1 MSWAVEEWKEG
12 LPTRTLQKI
21 QEIESQLDKLKKER
35 QQRQFQLESVE
46 AALLKQKHKVE
57 HEKNEACTL
66 KREHQSL
73 IESCENLEKTKQRI
87 SHELQVKESQV
98 NYLEGQLA
106 SSKKHIESLEQEN
119 KRYKNE
125 LERCQQSIKS
135 EDVQNKSP
143 QRTFSRSVTPSQ
155 NADDSKLEKLQE
167 KYHKEVEERRR
178 LEAELKLLQ
187 VKTNQT
193 QAQGTISHRD
203 IARQQT
209 SSSIF
214 PWQQEQTPS
223 QVSSRSMETPLKR
236 GSAPLNL
243 QWDLDEW
250 QGTKSVQKTAPSKSQ
265 FNDGTNSFKH
275 EEQLKSQNQELKAKV
290 SELELRIQAQEKE
303 VKNDLNRQQEIQLQ
317 FEKTKA
323 DLSEKVHNLNKC
335 RDELN
340 RVITQH
346 EQVTD
351 KCAILEQKLKQVSDE
366 LSCQR
371 QNADSTRRNMEQKL
385 RDKEK
390 EYQKEFACQQQSLQ
404 SLDLQFNQM
413 KNKLNQE
420 LQQAKNSNDATQSEI
435 DKVSVHR
442 RKLEE
447 ELDEIKLK
455 LCCTEQL
462 LQANQIKE
470 NDLKKKLEDIMKERN
485 GLRSQF
491 DQSSIRVLQL
501 DDELKKSKHD
511 LNICRSYGEEMKDKT
526 NAQEAELKALREK
539 LDEQSRSISINI
551 DNLNQTVSALKL
563 ERDSVLKTLKESEKS
578 KEQLNVQIGAKE
590 TKMEELQKA
599 LHLKEEEFQELKEE
613 YDSLGEWKTEN
624 VCFVD
629 NFKQEKQGLVNKI
642 EELEQNLYVS
652 QRKSKEL
659 EQTIEVDQNI
669 RKEQSVKQK
678 LLEDERE
685 NLQRQT
691 DDLNNLL
698 NSKAVELETQ
708 KQALEELTKRTVQE
722 EQKHSKDVENLRLNI
737 SQLTSLIVEL
747 EKNLQHQTKEVET
760 LEESREALIAEYEDA
775 NNLAKSKDSLIE
787 LKETE
792 ILNLRDSF
800 SQTIHNL
807 EQRLTNVEAEKA
819 SLIDEHES
827 NSLEKADEV
836 ESLKLLLEKYQH
848 NTSFLK
854 DQIVSLESS
863 LKLQKHL
870 GSQLQNQCEALLKL
884 KGELDEKVKEA
895 EIKQAEMNQEIKQLD
910 LACSAQQQHAEA
922 LEATFN
928 DKDKSIQKFAEE
940 LEIKISDSKCLQET
954 IEELEIKLEEAHLQS
969 EKFNE
974 EKVEL
979 IHLKVKELEKVL
991 EESQKLKDT
1000 INILTRKNMELNEK
1014 NSSFEDAM
1022 KVNEAKLL
1030 ELTTKHEETKVTE
1043 NLLKEL
1049 KKRCVALDQQKSE
1062 VEEKNK
1068 MLENTAELKDN
1079 EIKQLLEK
1087 MSEVEAKEHGLLEQY
1102 TECEGEVRGLRQK
1115 CSALEEN
1122 KDSLEVQVCE
1132 QSKELLNKNVEME
1145 ELESKY
1151 QKDCA
1156 EYTANISAYDEKIKG
1171 MIEKLENLQSD
1182 IKNTEAINLEEKS
1195 KVNDM
1200 KKELNTSNAAKSKLQ
1215 EDYNKLF
1222 QEKKHLEHLV
1232 TEQVNELKGLRAAQT
1247 ENEIAF
1253 TAKMKRLEYDL
1264 NIAHSEDVKSS
1275 ELIAEKNLS
1284 LNRLNSVIEEKETE
1298 LQKRQVQLQLLQMD
1312 LEELEGSLESHGLQ
1326 TEKMQ
1331 ADLNNIQNKCQC
1343 SEEQRALLQKDLSA
1357 VQAEMEAMC
1366 LKFSASVNREESLV
1380 DQIAVQEQAIE
1391 KLRSDLEK
1399 RKEQE
1404 FVLVRSLEN
1413 LQHQCNE
1420 SQTKYKLKAEEE
1432 CLKVAE
1438 ILELK
1443 DKLFLCQSELS
1454 NSITRNSDLESKLD
1468 SVQQESKV
1476 QMQTAL
1482 NNMETTIQQG
1492 EEQRELLQKN
1502 LSEVH
1507 SELEGMHLKFSENK
1521 NHKESLM
1528 KQVALQ
1534 SLTIE
1539 DLKSELKESKE
1550 QEVVLLSS
1558 LENTQSQFTESQ
1570 IKAEEEHQLREKE
1583 ILELN
1588 QLKERNATLV
1598 TEIEATQS
1606 KLDMIKL
1613 EKLELVKLLES
1624 SMLQKGE
1631 VEAKLN
1637 STRAELD
1644 SLKQQYSSEIEE
1656 WQLKLSNLTTEM
1668 ECKLAVEKQQTQLL
1682 LKGLESARIQL
1693 HSLNLCSQSLCDSD
1707 LDADDTPQKQP
1718 DSKEQRQQRELTR
1731 ISGQLQFNCNILS
1744 PESKV
1749 YHRRKSNLQ
1758 TCIAIEET
1766 PVFCNDSTI
1775 SLDQEI
1781 DRTSNNLKVELEE
1794 SHWEQKCTIDQI
1806 QFDSHESLCDQ
1817 VEHSPTQVGDV
1828 SQTQFEQESGKMVN
1842 EMLSEIES
1850 FRSSLDTQQKQLV
1863 SRTTACNE
1871 LEKKVMLLEEEKH
1884 CLCNE
1889 LNSSVVEN
1897 QNLSEKI
1904 KDLEDELSNNT
1915 LQQQVDKVKLSD
1927 VTKMLESLEMAK
1939 ESWNEKVLELENAL
1953 KRAKSDKA
1961 NLEKHILE
1969 MEVDLD
1975 KMQIRKDTLEKEVE
1989 SNQKITTDQEE
2000 ILTDL
2005 KTKNTRISWELN
2017 TLAEVND
2024 ELEKTNQSLKVKVQ
2038 ELEADKIYSTNTNR
2052 VLEADTKKLTEQ
2064 LQSATEQ
2071 MEKISREKK
2080 DLMHQLQNLEE
2091 NTMSDTTRNK
2101 QQLKQLTEGNATLVT
2116 EIEAVQSKLDMIKLE
2131 KLELVKL
2138 LESSML
2144 EKGEIATRLNS
2155 TQAEVAEMRHAIE
2168 KLKVRIEADQKKS
2181 QFVAE
2186 KLKASDRKADSLQ
2199 DRIETLER
2207 ELQVAEENLEDM
2219 VLQAETAKEQSE
2231 VLEEEN
2237 KTITEKLA
2245 TLSMELNTISS
2256 EKEDLKKQLQ
2266 QNQEKL
2272 EELEIHFSETDEIE
2286 RNKMA
2291 KTYEN
2296 SVGELQSK
2304 ISHLN
2309 KQIDVCNGE
2318 LEKLRVK
2325 EEDWLDHTSC
2335 LEREKAQLI
2344 QQLQEAERLNE
2355 ELRSVDMTLNK
2366 DLKVVQQHL
2375 GEHIQEK
2382 GRLQQ
2387 QVIDLEQWK
2396 QEVSKEMSN
2405 LQDEKANF
2413 DEKKN
2418 NLQVALTEAQQS
2430 KQDLAAKNEI
2440 IQVTLETLEN
2450 SEKRLKNELE
2460 IARSQSSALQ
2470 NQVAEFRESYNKLEN
2485 DLSKAN
2491 EKIVKVHQEF
2501 DAEKKVISTQLEDAK
2516 RQVDSFKLQI
2526 EIFQSEKIN
2535 FEKEIGCLQTEL
2547 KTTEKLRKEVEEHK
2561 WRLQH
2566 IQEEH
2571 QTVLKE
2577 CQDQHESGAQSYQQ
2591 KITGMEQ
2598 QLAAQDVEISN
2609 LKLTKE
2615 ELNTALKEASCK
2627 LKQFSETKVDE
2638 LQSTMAKLKKD
2649 KASAQNKLF
2658 LWMRNCKQLEQEK
2671 ESLKK
2676 YTEQQDELI
2685 TKLQKSP
2692 KQGSDSLVDDLRTEL
2707 KELRESLEEKT
2718 NEADENIEKYW
2729 NLIKNSHTLEE
2740 ENEMLKNRVEM
2751 LGSHLQQSSSQS
2763 LSNNAEQNVLP
2774 PSKSTVC
2781 KSNENKLPGQSS
2793 RQLKQQLKSLDDSC
2807 VASEEG
2813 LSKSQE
2819 KSPTGQP
2826 RHPIKRNRG
2835 AESKKETDEQK
2846 PGTWSKRT
2854 RSGNTPGASKS
2865 AAHSDHVH
2873 QPEALPGVIKKGSGD
2888 FPSVSPSPYVLR
2900 RTTVLNRAC
2909 SQITPQSQLQH
2920 KQVVQTSAMKVK
2932 TTAEGRSVKV
2942 QHQAEATCSSAAS
2955 IPVTTADSPLLSL
2968 ANSTRKSS
2976 FDIIGGKR
2984 EPKGR
2989 RSMSTKKSPEQKLQQ
3004 RQVAMSQED
3013 ENCKV
3018 Q

>member
-1 MSWAVEEWKEG
+1 
-12 LPTRTLQKI
+12 
-21 QEIESQLDKLKKER
+21 
-35 QQRQFQLESVE
+35 
-46 AALLKQKHKVE
+46 
-57 HEKNEACTL
+57 
-66 KREHQSL
+66 
-73 IESCENLEKTKQRI
+73 
-87 SHELQVKESQV
+87 
-98 NYLEGQLA
+98 
-106 SSKKHIESLEQEN
+106 
-119 KRYKNE
+119 
-125 LERCQQSIKS
+125 
-135 EDVQNKSP
+135 
-143 QRTFSRSVTPSQ
+143 
-155 NADDSKLEKLQE
+155 
-167 KYHKEVEERRR
+167 
-178 LEAELKLLQ
+178 
-187 VKTNQT
+187 
-193 QAQGTISHRD
+193 
-203 IARQQT
+203 
-209 SSSIF
+209 
-214 PWQQEQTPS
+214 
-223 QVSSRSMETPLKR
+223 
-236 GSAPLNL
+236 
-243 QWDLDEW
+243 
-250 QGTKSVQKTAPSKSQ
+250 
-265 FNDGTNSFKH
+265 
-275 EEQLKSQNQELKAKV
+275 
-290 SELELRIQAQEKE
+290 
-303 VKNDLNRQQEIQLQ
+303 
-317 FEKTKA
+317 
-323 DLSEKVHNLNKC
+323 
-335 RDELN
+335 
-340 RVITQH
+340 
-346 EQVTD
+346 
-351 KCAILEQKLKQVSDE
+351 
-366 LSCQR
+366 
-371 QNADSTRRNMEQKL
+371 
-385 RDKEK
+385 
-390 EYQKEFACQQQSLQ
+390 
-404 SLDLQFNQM
+404 
-413 KNKLNQE
+413 
-420 LQQAKNSNDATQSEI
+420 
-435 DKVSVHR
+435 
-442 RKLEE
+442 
-447 ELDEIKLK
+447 
-455 LCCTEQL
+455 
-462 LQANQIKE
+462 
-470 NDLKKKLEDIMKERN
+470 
-485 GLRSQF
+485 
-491 DQSSIRVLQL
+491 
-501 DDELKKSKHD
+501 
-511 LNICRSYGEEMKDKT
+511 
-526 NAQEAELKALREK
+526 
-539 LDEQSRSISINI
+539 
-551 DNLNQTVSALKL
+551 
-563 ERDSVLKTLKESEKS
+563 
-578 KEQLNVQIGAKE
+578 
-590 TKMEELQKA
+590 
-599 LHLKEEEFQELKEE
+599 
-613 YDSLGEWKTEN
+613 
-624 VCFVD
+624 
-629 NFKQEKQGLVNKI
+629 
-642 EELEQNLYVS
+642 
-652 QRKSKEL
+652 
-659 EQTIEVDQNI
+659 
-669 RKEQSVKQK
+669 
-678 LLEDERE
+678 
-685 NLQRQT
+685 
-691 DDLNNLL
+691 
-698 NSKAVELETQ
+698 
-708 KQALEELTKRTVQE
+708 
-722 EQKHSKDVENLRLNI
+722 
-737 SQLTSLIVEL
+737 
-747 EKNLQHQTKEVET
+747 
-760 LEESREALIAEYEDA
+760 
-775 NNLAKSKDSLIE
+775 
-787 LKETE
+787 
-792 ILNLRDSF
+792 
-800 SQTIHNL
+800 
-807 EQRLTNVEAEKA
+807 
-819 SLIDEHES
+819 
-827 NSLEKADEV
+827 
-836 ESLKLLLEKYQH
+836 
-848 NTSFLK
+848 
-854 DQIVSLESS
+854 
-863 LKLQKHL
+863 
-870 GSQLQNQCEALLKL
+870 
-884 KGELDEKVKEA
+884 
-895 EIKQAEMNQEIKQLD
+895 
-910 LACSAQQQHAEA
+910 
-922 LEATFN
+922 
-928 DKDKSIQKFAEE
+928 
-940 LEIKISDSKCLQET
+940 
-954 IEELEIKLEEAHLQS
+954 
-969 EKFNE
+969 
-974 EKVEL
+974 
-979 IHLKVKELEKVL
+979 
-991 EESQKLKDT
+991 
-1000 INILTRKNMELNEK
+1000 
-1014 NSSFEDAM
+1014 
-1022 KVNEAKLL
+1022 
-1030 ELTTKHEETKVTE
+1030 
-1043 NLLKEL
+1043 
-1049 KKRCVALDQQKSE
+1049 
-1062 VEEKNK
+1062 
-1068 MLENTAELKDN
+1068 
-1079 EIKQLLEK
+1079 
-1087 MSEVEAKEHGLLEQY
+1087 
-1102 TECEGEVRGLRQK
+1102 
-1115 CSALEEN
+1115 
-1122 KDSLEVQVCE
+1122 
-1132 QSKELLNKNVEME
+1132 
-1145 ELESKY
+1145 
-1151 QKDCA
+1151 
-1156 EYTANISAYDEKIKG
+1156 
-1171 MIEKLENLQSD
+1171 
-1182 IKNTEAINLEEKS
+1182 
-1195 KVNDM
+1195 
-1200 KKELNTSNAAKSKLQ
+1200 
-1215 EDYNKLF
+1215 
-1222 QEKKHLEHLV
+1222 
-1232 TEQVNELKGLRAAQT
+1232 
-1247 ENEIAF
+1247 
-1253 TAKMKRLEYDL
+1253 
-1264 NIAHSEDVKSS
+1264 
-1275 ELIAEKNLS
+1275 
-1284 LNRLNSVIEEKETE
+1284 
-1298 LQKRQVQLQLLQMD
+1298 MD

-1707 LDADDTPQKQP
+1707 LDADDTPQK
-1718 DSKEQRQQRELTR
+1718 
-1731 ISGQLQFNCNILS
+1731 
-1744 PESKV
+1744 V
-1749 YHRRKSNLQ
+1749 SN
-1758 TCIAIEET
+1758 AIMQ
-1766 PVFCNDSTI
+1766 N
-1775 SLDQEI
+1775 
-1781 DRTSNNLKVELEE
+1781 NNLKVELEE

-2460 IARSQSSALQ
+2460 IARSQSS
-2470 NQVAEFRESYNKLEN
+2470 
-2485 DLSKAN
+2485 
-2491 EKIVKVHQEF
+2491 
-2501 DAEKKVISTQLEDAK
+2501 
-2516 RQVDSFKLQI
+2516 
-2526 EIFQSEKIN
+2526 
-2535 FEKEIGCLQTEL
+2535 
-2547 KTTEKLRKEVEEHK
+2547 
-2561 WRLQH
+2561 
-2566 IQEEH
+2566 
-2571 QTVLKE
+2571 
-2577 CQDQHESGAQSYQQ
+2577 
-2591 KITGMEQ
+2591 
-2598 QLAAQDVEISN
+2598 
-2609 LKLTKE
+2609 
-2615 ELNTALKEASCK
+2615 
-2627 LKQFSETKVDE
+2627 VDE

-2685 TKLQKSP
+2685 TKLQKS
-2692 KQGSDSLVDDLRTEL
+2692 SDSLVDDLRTEL

-2763 LSNNAEQNVLP
+2763 LSNN
-2774 PSKSTVC
+2774 
-2781 KSNENKLPGQSS
+2781 
-2793 RQLKQQLKSLDDSC
+2793 
-2807 VASEEG
+2807 G
-2813 LSKSQE
+2813 LSK
-2819 KSPTGQP
+2819 
-2826 RHPIKRNRG
+2826 R

-2873 QPEALPGVIKKGSGD
+2873 QPEALPGVIKKGK
-2888 FPSVSPSPYVLR
+2888 LM
-2900 RTTVLNRAC
+2900 
-2909 SQITPQSQLQH
+2909 I
-2920 KQVVQTSAMKVK
+2920 
-2932 TTAEGRSVKV
+2932 
-2942 QHQAEATCSSAAS
+2942 
-2955 IPVTTADSPLLSL
+2955 IL
-2968 ANSTRKSS
+2968 A
-2976 FDIIGGKR
+2976 FDIVTFMSGGQLKALY
-2984 EPKGR
+2984 GI
-2989 RSMSTKKSPEQKLQQ
+2989 LH
-3004 RQVAMSQED
+3004 
-3013 ENCKV
+3013 
-3018 Q
+3018 